1 MRIGALQSAEVAA
14 PVANPTLVMKKPS
27 SGGSAFCGCAAKYP
41 ASTSAPAMPV
51 IAGPLLLICLDP
63 LCLCVHEKPPNRPR
77 RDHLAS
83 AVSGF
88 CYVA

>member
-1 MRIGALQSAEVAA
+1 MPA
-14 PVANPTLVMKKPS
+14 LVMKKPS

-63 LCLCVHEKPPNRPR
+63 LCLCVHEKPPNGPDEITSPR
-77 RDHLAS
+77 RLAAFAMLHNSLPES
-83 AVSGF
+83 ARDALVR
-88 CYVA
+88 